1 MLHLF
6 SNHRHNLKDPM
17 LLGMNLKHLV
27 SLLCFFISFT
37 LLFFKFTNIDYK
49 SPFLYFGFCIF
60 SIYAFLNKKI
70 DSKIS
75 TSRKIFILFFSIAF
89 SIMLVLKSHIVF
101 TGDLRDHLTRNYFS
115 SLERKDIFYFF
126 LGTFVVYLTLIHTV
140 SMLFYAAKKIPF
152 SEKASASNWKHIS
165 VLAVSLL
172 VPWFFAYLVF
182 WPGSTM
188 WNDIWTILRHGPV
201 TESYRSPL
209 FFNYAVYFFLIKVG
223 NFIGNRNFGFALF
236 TFTQMTLM
244 AFAIAIVLYWMVR
257 RRIHKKLIIGAWI
270 FYLCFPAFSLYSFA
284 IVKDV
289 WYSICL
295 FLWIPLLYDL
305 IQGYPLSLKY
315 KAAYIV
321 LIIGTLISR
330 NNGPIIIPF
339 VIFFTVLI
347 VKNHR
352 KFLVISA
359 LITFFTV
366 TGTFAL
372 ISRNTPRRFAESVS
386 IPLQQTAMVLS
397 SNGRVSAADKKFL
410 YQIITPSNWT
420 SRYAPFIVDPLKME
434 EDDPTAI
441 NTVLN
446 DDFLNQ
452 NRQQFLQ
459 TYFRILKD
467 NPKLCIK
474 AYLLESY
481 GFWAFHSVHGNQSYL
496 TVLQKNEFGFHRSP
510 KLPAPLVRLVT
521 HYYKYIG
528 NSIGS
533 AGTFTWLLLVFCL
546 LLLILPD
553 SKKYILM
560 VSPMLLNW
568 LTIMISVP
576 IAFAF
581 RYVLYYLFAFP
592 LLLAL
597 FPLIVQTAAT
607 SRREMLTAQ

>member
-1 MLHLF
+1 
-6 SNHRHNLKDPM
+6 
-17 LLGMNLKHLV
+17 
-27 SLLCFFISFT
+27 
-37 LLFFKFTNIDYK
+37 
-49 SPFLYFGFCIF
+49 
-60 SIYAFLNKKI
+60 
-70 DSKIS
+70 
-75 TSRKIFILFFSIAF
+75 
-89 SIMLVLKSHIVF
+89 
-101 TGDLRDHLTRNYFS
+101 
-115 SLERKDIFYFF
+115 
-126 LGTFVVYLTLIHTV
+126 
-140 SMLFYAAKKIPF
+140 
-152 SEKASASNWKHIS
+152 
-165 VLAVSLL
+165 
-172 VPWFFAYLVF
+172 
-182 WPGSTM
+182 M
-188 WNDIWTILRHGPV
+188 WNDIWAILRHGPV

-481 GFWAFHSVHGNQSYL
+481 GFWTFHSVHGNQSYL
-496 TVLQKNEFGFHRSP
+496 TVLQKNEFC
-510 KLPAPLVRLVT
+510 T
-521 HYYKYIG
+521 
-528 NSIGS
+528 
-533 AGTFTWLLLVFCL
+533 
-546 LLLILPD
+546 
-553 SKKYILM
+553 
-560 VSPMLLNW
+560 
-568 LTIMISVP
+568 
-576 IAFAF
+576 
-581 RYVLYYLFAFP
+581 
-592 LLLAL
+592 
-597 FPLIVQTAAT
+597 Q
-607 SRREMLTAQ
+607 E